1 MSQFNTMKSI
11 APVLGIELGAGIP
24 ALRAPFEA
32 LGSLGG
38 ITTGDPLARQERAR
52 LNNLRGYALL
62 ASTEKGAAKMNRA
75 RKRQKEYQQLQGN
88 MAASLARLAAASP
101 QTYNQVMAGRQLPQ
115 GAVVLGGQP
124 RVDLMEDLA
133 FRMATSPN
141 SIPGGPAQP
150 SVMDLI

>member
-1 MSQFNTMKSI
+1 MSQFTQVPRI
-11 APVLGIELGAGIP
+11 AGVLGIELGAGIP
-24 ALRAPFEA
+24 ALRSPVESVFN
-32 LGSLGG
+32 LGG
-38 ITTGDPLARQERAR
+38 ATRGDFLGRKERAR

-62 ASTEKGAAKMNRA
+62 ASSERGAREMNRA
-75 RKRQKEYQQLQGN
+75 RKRKKEYQQLQGN

-141 SIPGGPAQP
+141 SIPGAPAQP